1 MAGAV
6 ANPLYMGYRSLYRT
20 ILEDA
25 KRGLAKALRLFTR
38 PESFPILVHCIHGK
52 DRTGLVVMLLLLLC
66 GVPKEVRDPK
76 SSKGDPD
83 FHAWLH
89 VRQICP
95 YLLHKTGLW
104 MYSHGNGGGHKWQVL
119 AFAPSFG
126 QCLSCIC
133 TDTVLNFQSC
143 TSLQTHPFHG
153 HLTGP
158 K

>member
-1 MAGAV
+1 MAGAASVMAGAV

-76 SSKGDPD
+76 SHQRVILTYMLG
-83 FHAWLH
+83 
-89 VRQICP
+89 C
-95 YLLHKTGLW
+95 
-104 MYSHGNGGGHKWQVL
+104 MYARSVHTSFTTQDRGCIVMAMEKGHKCQVL
-119 AFAPSFG
+119 AFALSSG

-133 TDTVLNFQSC
+133 LDTVLDF
-143 TSLQTHPFHG
+143 
-153 HLTGP
+153 
-158 K
+158 